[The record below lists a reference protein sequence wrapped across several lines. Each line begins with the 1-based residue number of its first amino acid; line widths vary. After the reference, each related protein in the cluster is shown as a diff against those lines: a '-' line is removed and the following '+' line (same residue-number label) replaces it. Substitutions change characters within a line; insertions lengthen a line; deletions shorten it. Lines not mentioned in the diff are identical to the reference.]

1 MVHIPQS
8 VCGCE
13 WVASARVAVATEA
26 QFSGPSAN
34 AACLAD
40 RSIQGSSIIDVP
52 LKNIYTHTHA
62 ERPFPQLGSV
72 YEYICPMLH
81 MPSKLKLTSAIFSV
95 LWMSCKIDLSGF
107 SSLFT
112 CRWNLYMSSKI
123 MLTQVNL
130 LYAGY

>member
-1 MVHIPQS
+1 MVHRLQA

-13 WVASARVAVATEA
+13 WVASAGVAVATKA

-34 AACLAD
+34 AASLAD
-40 RSIQGSSIIDVP
+40 RSIQASSIIDAP

-62 ERPFPQLGSV
+62 FPQLGSV
-72 YEYICPMLH
+72 YGYICPVLH

-95 LWMSCKIDLSGF
+95 AWMSRKIDLSGS

-112 CRWNLYMSSKI
+112 CRWKLHVSSKI

-130 LYAGY
+130 LYVGY